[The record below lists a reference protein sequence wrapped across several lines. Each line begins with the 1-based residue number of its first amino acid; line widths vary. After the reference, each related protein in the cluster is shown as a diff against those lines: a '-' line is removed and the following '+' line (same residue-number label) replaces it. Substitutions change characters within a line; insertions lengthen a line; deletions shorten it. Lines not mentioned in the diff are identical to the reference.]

1 MANSNTNNEQFDF
14 QSALAE
20 LDQDTSWALSD
31 DQLTQIFRARA
42 TALARRSHREH
53 TARGALHIRFQVHG
67 VVFGVDLRQVRTI
80 SVPHWVT
87 SVPGAPEHL
96 ARVFQVSGRIVSL
109 LDLGALLGSPRVNVE
124 RQQAVL
130 LEHEESLLGVFA
142 HKVVGIAPIDTR
154 DLSPGTAAT
163 GKGSE
168 FITGITAD
176 MTLVLDA
183 PRLVTELRFE
193 TIHTG

>member
-1 MANSNTNNEQFDF
+1 MANPSANHDQFDF

-20 LDQDTSWALSD
+20 LDQDTNWTLSD
-31 DQLTQIFRARA
+31 DQLTAIFRARA
-42 TALARRSHREH
+42 AALARRAHREQ
-53 TARGALHIRFQVHG
+53 TQNGYLHIRFQVHG
-67 VVFGVDLRQVRTI
+67 VVFAVDLRQVRTI
-80 SVPHWVT
+80 SVPHWIT

-96 ARVFQVSGRIVSL
+96 ARVFQVGGRIVSL
-109 LDLGALLGSPRVNVE
+109 LDLAALLGLPRSNVE

-130 LEHEESLLGVFA
+130 LEHKGSLLGLFA

-168 FITGITAD
+168 FITGISSD

-183 PRLVTELRFE
+183 PRLVSELRFE
-193 TIHTG
+193 SIHTD

>member
-1 MANSNTNNEQFDF
+1 MADSNHEQFDF

-20 LDQDTSWALSD
+20 LDQDTNWSLSD
-31 DQLTQIFRARA
+31 EQLTQIFRARA
-42 TALARRSHREH
+42 TALARRSRRDE
-53 TARGALHIRFQVHG
+53 TERGAMHLRFQVHG
-67 VVFGVDLRQVRTI
+67 ASFGIDLRQVRTI

-87 SVPGAPEHL
+87 SIPGAPEHL

-109 LDLGALLGSPRVNVE
+109 LDLGALFGMPRANVE

-130 LEHEESLLGVFA
+130 LEHKASLLGIIA

-163 GKGSE
+163 GEGSE
-168 FITGITAD
+168 FIMGITAD
-176 MTLVLDA
+176 MTLVLDV
-183 PRLVTELRFE
+183 PRLVTELRFD
-193 TIHTG
+193 TIHTD

>member
-1 MANSNTNNEQFDF
+1 MANSNTNHEQFDF

-20 LDQDTSWALSD
+20 LDQDTNWSLSD

-42 TALARRSHREH
+42 TALARRSQREH
-53 TARGALHIRFQVHG
+53 SERGALHMRFQVHG
-67 VVFGVDLRQVRTI
+67 VVFGVDLRHVRTI
-80 SVPHWVT
+80 NVPHWVT

-96 ARVFQVSGRIVSL
+96 ARVFQVGGRIVSL
-109 LDLGALLGSPRVNVE
+109 LDLGALLGLPRANVD

-130 LEHEESLLGVFA
+130 LEHEGSLLGLFS
-142 HKVVGIAPIDTR
+142 HKAVGIAPIDTR
-154 DLSPGTAAT
+154 DLSPGTSAT

-183 PRLVTELRFE
+183 PRLVNELRFE